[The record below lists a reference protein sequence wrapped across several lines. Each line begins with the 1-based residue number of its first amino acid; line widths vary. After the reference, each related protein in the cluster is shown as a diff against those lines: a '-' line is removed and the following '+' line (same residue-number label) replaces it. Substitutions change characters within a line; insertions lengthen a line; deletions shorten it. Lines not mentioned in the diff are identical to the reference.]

1 MGHYK
6 YPCQDC
12 QDRTVGCHSKC
23 EKYLTVR
30 EERWRQNTATWKKQ
44 NEDAMFEDYKIK
56 IIHETKK
63 RFERRK

>member
-1 MGHYK
+1 MYK

-12 QDRTVGCHSKC
+12 QDRTVGCHGKC
-23 EKYLTVR
+23 EKYLAVR
-30 EERWRQNTATWKKQ
+30 KERWEQNTASWKKRDD
-44 NEDAMFEDYKIK
+44 DARFEDYKIK